1 MKKIMSGQEEM
12 EENEQQLL
20 AELREI
26 SNRSKASSRF
36 EQSTCTTHSS
46 FSKQKVD
53 DSQAEGGSNFFQS
66 NPEKGQFNQY
76 WYSNHTIKILLEA
89 IQEILPEKGGR
100 KRRVAFLSTPSL
112 YFAMSESDRSSS
124 YVFEVSVEKFD

>member
-1 MKKIMSGQEEM
+1 MSGQEEM

-26 SNRSKASSRF
+26 SNRSKACSRF
-36 EQSTCTTHSS
+36 EQSSTHSS
-46 FSKQKVD
+46 FSKQKAD

-89 IQEILPEKGGR
+89 IQEILPGGEGM

>member
-1 MKKIMSGQEEM
+1 MSGQEEL

-36 EQSTCTTHSS
+36 EQSTHSS

-53 DSQAEGGSNFFQS
+53 ESQAEGGSNFLQS
-66 NPEKGQFNQY
+66 NPEKGKFNQY

-89 IQEILPEKGGR
+89 IQEILPEKGGK

-124 YVFEVSVEKFD
+124 YVFEVSIKQARRLLA

>member
-1 MKKIMSGQEEM
+1 MSGQEEL

-36 EQSTCTTHSS
+36 EQSTTHSS

-53 DSQAEGGSNFFQS
+53 ESQAEGGSNFLQS
-66 NPEKGQFNQY
+66 NPENGQFNQY

-89 IQEILPEKGGR
+89 IQEILPEKGGK

-124 YVFEVSVEKFD
+124 YVFEVSIKQGRRLLA

>member
-1 MKKIMSGQEEM
+1 MSGQEEL

-36 EQSTCTTHSS
+36 EQSTHSS

-53 DSQAEGGSNFFQS
+53 ESQAEGGSNFLQS

-89 IQEILPEKGGR
+89 IQEILPEKGGK

-124 YVFEVSVEKFD
+124 YVFEVSIKQGRRLLA